1 MSTSTPPTRCSEA
14 LLAAAAAAVAVL
26 ALLPCSGARAADPA
40 TDGPVTGSPPAQR
53 GVALGLYS
61 EDPDWDYGG
70 FLDEIVAAG
79 ATHVSIVVPWY
90 IATIRDTEVFAH
102 PRYTVPMPT
111 VERCILGA
119 RARGLEVFLFPI
131 LRVDDSSDGGWRG
144 ALAPRDV
151 DAFFASY
158 SEFILRFATLA
169 ERLCVP
175 LLSIG
180 SELGSMEV
188 HERYWRALISRVREV
203 YAGALTYS
211 SNWDRYEQVEF
222 FDDLDYAGVTG
233 YFELV
238 DKNRNPPPEP
248 DIEELVHGWREQHL
262 LLLRWQRRVD
272 RPLIL
277 TEVGY
282 LSQRGAAA
290 RPWDEGA
297 DEPIDLELQRRCY
310 EAVRRVWDGERRLA
324 GLYFWNWFGWGGPD
338 SKEYTPRGKPAAAEV
353 AAWYRAGATGSA
365 PSP

>member
-1 MSTSTPPTRCSEA
+1 VPV
-14 LLAAAAAAVAVL
+14 LLVL
-26 ALLPCSGARAADPA
+26 ALLPGAGARAADPA
-40 TDGPVTGSPPAQR
+40 PAAAVTGLPPAQR

-61 EDPDWDYGG
+61 EDPDWDYGE
-70 FLDEIVAAG
+70 FLDEIAAAG
-79 ATHVSIVVPWY
+79 ATHVSIVVPWFVE
-90 IATIRDTEVFAH
+90 TIRDTEVFAH
-102 PRYTVPMPT
+102 PRYTAPMST
-111 VERCILGA
+111 VERCIRDA

-131 LRVDDSSDGGWRG
+131 LRVEDRSDGGWRG
-144 ALAPRDV
+144 TLAPRDV

-158 SEFILRFATLA
+158 TGFVLRFAALA

-180 SELGSMEV
+180 SELASMEG
-188 HERYWRALISRVREV
+188 HERSWRLLIGEVREA
-203 YAGALTYS
+203 YGGALTYS
-211 SNWDRYEQVEF
+211 SNWDHYEQVGF

-238 DKNRNPPPEP
+238 DKNQTPPPEP
-248 DIEELVHGWREQHL
+248 ETDELIHGWREQHL
-262 LLLRWQRRVD
+262 RLMRWQRRVGK
-272 RPLIL
+272 PLLL

-297 DEPIDLELQRRCY
+297 DEPLDLELQRRCY

-338 SKEYTPRGKPAAAEV
+338 SNEYTPRDKPAAAELS
-353 AAWYRAGATGSA
+353 AWYRAGAASA
-365 PSP
+365 PAPRP